1 MHDELESS
9 VADQKKLQVKT
20 EKDVNLLIKSNER
33 MLAQTNQ
40 WRQDIQSMAM
50 VQSCQAEY
58 ITMQTVLEQSFT
70 NIRSHLLQ
78 QVESHNH
85 ELGSMTAINNI
96 AAPSEQQTE
105 NRSAAELKSK
115 ISDNAFEPAVGQA

>member
-50 VQSCQAEY
+50 V
-58 ITMQTVLEQSFT
+58 
-70 NIRSHLLQ
+70 
-78 QVESHNH
+78 
-85 ELGSMTAINNI
+85 
-96 AAPSEQQTE
+96 
-105 NRSAAELKSK
+105 
-115 ISDNAFEPAVGQA
+115 